1 MSSWIYVLLPFI
13 AWVIAGGIK
22 FLCNSFRFR
31 GEGVQRIGNGGFPS
45 THTAVVTTVTC
56 FIGLHEGFKT
66 PYFLL
71 AITFLFITILDAI
84 GVRRTVGLH
93 AEYINELLP
102 KDKQKLRELQG
113 HKLHEILGGLVLGM
127 VLGYL
132 ANLVG

>member
-1 MSSWIYVLLPFI
+1 MDSLMFVLLPFI
-13 AWVIAGGIK
+13 AWIIAGGIK
-22 FLCNSFRFR
+22 FLCNSLRFKD
-31 GEGVQRIGNGGFPS
+31 EGFKRIGNGGFPS
-45 THTAVVTTVTC
+45 THTTVVTTVVC

-71 AITFLFITILDAI
+71 GITFLFITILDAI

-113 HKLHEILGGLVLGM
+113 HKLYEILGGLVLGI